1 MESEPNWQKITL
13 EGIEN
18 LKKLYSSNPIKLKK
32 EIKIWEKQIEDT
44 KESVNKNLLYERKS
58 RYKKN

>member
-1 MESEPNWQKITL
+1 MESDPNWQKITL

-58 RYKKN
+58 RYKKT

>member
-1 MESEPNWQKITL
+1 MELEPNWQEITE

-18 LKKLYSSNPIKLKK
+18 LKKLYDSNPVRLKK

-44 KESVNKNLLYERKS
+44 KESVNKNQLYQRKLK
-58 RYKKN
+58 YKK

>member
-44 KESVNKNLLYERKS
+44 KESVNKNLLYDLKS
-58 RYKKN
+58 RYKKT

>member
-44 KESVNKNLLYERKS
+44 KESVNKYILYERKS
-58 RYKKN
+58 RYKKT

>member
-13 EGIEN
+13 EGIKN

-58 RYKKN
+58 RYKKT

>member
-58 RYKKN
+58 RYKKT

>member
-18 LKKLYSSNPIKLKK
+18 LKKLYSSNPIKLNK

-58 RYKKN
+58 RYKKT

>member
-58 RYKKN
+58 RYKKH

>member
-44 KESVNKNLLYERKS
+44 KESVNKNLLYELKS
-58 RYKKN
+58 RYNKS

>member
-18 LKKLYSSNPIKLKK
+18 LKKLYSSNPVKLKK
-32 EIKIWEKQIEDT
+32 EIKIWEQQIEDT

-58 RYKKN
+58 RYKKH

>member
-32 EIKIWEKQIEDT
+32 EIKIWEKQIKDT

-58 RYKKN
+58 RYKKT

>member
-18 LKKLYSSNPIKLKK
+18 LKKLFSSNPIKLKK

-58 RYKKN
+58 RYKKT